1 MPDVGKFELTDY
13 LATIRSRI
21 VIATGGG
28 LLYTTAGAAFLAYDD
43 EIGGQLDDTAFG
55 LVVGAG
61 FEHKFGAHFSLGIE
75 GLYYNLSSDIGVR
88 GEEADVDRDFWT
100 LRARASYH
108 LDRDYAEAMK

>member
-1 MPDVGKFELTDY
+1 VPDVGKFELTDY

-43 EIGGQLDDTAFG
+43 EIGGQLGDTAFG

-75 GLYYNLSSDIGVR
+75 GLYYNLSS
-88 GEEADVDRDFWT
+88 
-100 LRARASYH
+100 ASACAAK
-108 LDRDYAEAMK
+108 RRTSTAISGPYAPVLATISTETMQRR